1 MTDYFGGQTNYSYDA
16 LGRLT
21 SLTNPFGEV
30 TTFQYDAN
38 SRLIRK
44 NLANGTY
51 TTYSYNSRGFLTGI
65 CNYKSNGT
73 LLTYATYTY
82 DAVGNRL
89 SMSTPEGNY
98 TYSYDAIY
106 RLTGEVNPIGGT
118 YSYTYDAVGNRLSM
132 THNGQTI
139 NYVYDAGNKLLQ
151 AGNTTFTY
159 DGNGNMVSKTENG
172 QTTTYVYNYEDKM
185 IQVNLPNGSTIVY
198 SYDHSGKR
206 IAKTAGGTTIDYYF
220 DGDDLI
226 TEAQGASILAYY
238 TQGQG
243 LISQRR
249 NNASYFYHY
258 DGLGSTKA
266 LTDANQNI
274 QNTTKYDA
282 WGNILQSSG
291 TITNPY
297 LYVGEL
303 GYYGDGD
310 AGMYLLT
317 QRWYNPV
324 IGRFVVRDP
333 LNELAHYLYV
343 TENPLNRRDPEGTG
357 IRDWLRRRKEEIW
370 KKMFMKICKDACET
384 ALTEWG
390 WIGKFSCELTC
401 EALWEAAKDFRDFC
415 KWMKGLE
422 KEHSLCKMAE
432 SQYNNYYYY
441 CPMFCVQ
448 QSRCQTCCEGVA
460 HRRGEWPSGDGYTWC
475 TDRCSN
481 RGGWKGKLSYYVY
494 GDLTW

>member
-1 MTDYFGGQTNYSYDA
+1 
-16 LGRLT
+16 
-21 SLTNPFGEV
+21 
-30 TTFQYDAN
+30 
-38 SRLIRK
+38 
-44 NLANGTY
+44 
-51 TTYSYNSRGFLTGI
+51 LTGI
-65 CNYKSNGT
+65 YNYKSNGT
-73 LLTYATYTY
+73 LITYATYTY
-82 DAVGNRL
+82 DPVGNRL
-89 SMSTPEGNY
+89 SMSTSEGNY

-185 IQVNLPNGSTIVY
+185 VQVNLPNGSSIVY

-226 TEAQGASILAYY
+226 AEAQGSSILAYY
-238 TQGQG
+238 TQGSG

-291 TITNPY
+291 TTTNPY

-324 IGRFVVRDP
+324 VGRFVSGDP
-333 LNELAHYLYV
+333 LDNLNTLKNYVYCLGNPILFVDPLGLKECGPWLTLSETELKPPGGGMIRHISKWVKVDQRIATAWFWGCHCCFVLMDFVERLHIYKIVRGRVCWEPNKKCPKRSWLETLEDIERKWV
-343 TENPLNRRDPEGTG
+343 SEG
-357 IRDWLRRRKEEIW
+357 RFPFQMYPDFPQHW
-370 KKMFMKICKDACET
+370 CKAGVVVVGHV
-384 ALTEWG
+384 EWTP
-390 WIGKFSCELTC
+390 S
-401 EALWEAAKDFRDFC
+401 
-415 KWMKGLE
+415 GLE
-422 KEHSLCKMAE
+422 C
-432 SQYNNYYYY
+432 
-441 CPMFCVQ
+441 
-448 QSRCQTCCEGVA
+448 RCNP
-460 HRRGEWPSGDGYTWC
+460 PSG
-475 TDRCSN
+475 
-481 RGGWKGKLSYYVY
+481 VY
-494 GDLTW
+494 